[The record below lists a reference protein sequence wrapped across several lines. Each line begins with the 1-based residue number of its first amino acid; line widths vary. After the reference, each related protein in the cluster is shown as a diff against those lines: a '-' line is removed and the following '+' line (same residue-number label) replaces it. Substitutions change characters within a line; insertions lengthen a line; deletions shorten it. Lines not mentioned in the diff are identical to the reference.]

1 MLQQASSRFVW
12 VVCRLKCSGQFLG
25 LVSILAG
32 QLNVRPTKPLLRKD
46 VAPQEDDPDAAN
58 SLTADVADQPQSRD
72 TAAPEEDVTDAA

>member
-1 MLQQASSRFVW
+1 MQSLCQRNGAFINASA
-12 VVCRLKCSGQFLG
+12 GIIQFLG